1 MKKSLIPTGVISLVV
16 LGLVVAM
23 FVVNTGVFAVH
34 ANDKKEVTIHVIE
47 HAVTDTVGDVPPAGD
62 SLGDQLAFHN
72 PVYDVADKKQVGH
85 DNGNCV
91 RTVTGKGTGVWEC
104 FWTVFLAGGQITV
117 EGPYNDNGTDTT
129 LAITGGTGAFSL
141 CMQEGRFLHAKAR

>member
-47 HAVTDTVGDVPPAGD
+47 HAVTGTVGDVPPAGD
-62 SLGDQLAFHN
+62 SLGDQLTFQ
-72 PVYDVADKKQVGH
+72 Y
-85 DNGNCV
+85 
-91 RTVTGKGTGVWEC
+91 E
-104 FWTVFLAGGQITV
+104 V
-117 EGPYNDNGTDTT
+117 E
-129 LAITGGTGAFSL
+129 L
-141 CMQEGRFLHAKAR
+141 